1 MSKKISLIIIILLGI
16 LMLIANASICSH
28 EIYSYCF
35 FENYDKSFL
44 VPSLFVLISI
54 FVASIFA
61 LFISDESFKR
71 WIKFSFF
78 WLMVDVIF
86 VVNSPVNPSSGYM
99 KGGPETKEDSS
110 RWMGFFFVFS
120 SLAMFIVSKMD
131 NTPLWR
137 KWVYGILIFIVE
149 VVSIFMLT

>member
-1 MSKKISLIIIILLGI
+1 
-16 LMLIANASICSH
+16 
-28 EIYSYCF
+28 
-35 FENYDKSFL
+35 
-44 VPSLFVLISI
+44 
-54 FVASIFA
+54 
-61 LFISDESFKR
+61 
-71 WIKFSFF
+71 
-78 WLMVDVIF
+78 
-86 VVNSPVNPSSGYM
+86 M